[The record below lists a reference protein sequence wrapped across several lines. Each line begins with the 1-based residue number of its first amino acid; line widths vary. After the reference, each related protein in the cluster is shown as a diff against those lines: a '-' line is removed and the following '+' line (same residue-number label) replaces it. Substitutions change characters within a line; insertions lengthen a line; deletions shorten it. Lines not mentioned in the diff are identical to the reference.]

1 MVMCEHV
8 NGWNIAVKI
17 HLNKSNSPEGFNFS
31 LVQEVFTAVN
41 LVVLTS
47 SGTGPI
53 MSSLLSLQS
62 EQGVD

>member
-1 MVMCEHV
+1 MV
-8 NGWNIAVKI
+8 GILAVKI